1 MREDGGMSFAEAI
14 QSVFS
19 KFNKLQGRSPRS
31 EYWYWRLFVFIVS
44 LVAVI
49 PVVLV
54 AMMVRQGDV
63 WALFPFLIAAGA
75 IAVFLWLLTI
85 TVTVRRLHDQGVSGW
100 FFLLFLIPS
109 VGWIIELV
117 FMLQPSQPGSNKYGA
132 PYLAK

>member
-1 MREDGGMSFAEAI
+1 MSFAEAI

-49 PVVLV
+49 PVV
-54 AMMVRQGDV
+54 
-63 WALFPFLIAAGA
+63 PFLIAAGA